1 MHDDLEQRR
10 TLTRLLRELPQEA
23 APPYSYGE
31 FQRRARRRAG
41 GVTRGLSGPQLLAA
55 SVLVALGVA
64 ALSLRLAGPGTHPQP
79 AAPHSES
86 TQALPLPGSTGPA
99 AGGDVMERLLA
110 GLPREPAVARVSER
124 AAVTGLEDRI
134 AQVDE
139 LLSAARSDRAQ
150 PARIQTLQQE
160 RTRLVGTLL
169 QVRYAE
175 TLADAS
181 R

>member
-10 TLTRLLRELPQEA
+10 TLARLMRELPQEA
-23 APPYSYGE
+23 APPYSYRE
-31 FQRRARRRAG
+31 FQRRARRRAAGVG
-41 GVTRGLSGPQLLAA
+41 GVSAGQLAAA
-55 SVLVALGVA
+55 SVLIAVGLIT
-64 ALSLRLAGPGTHPQP
+64 LSLRLAGHGTHPQ
-79 AAPHSES
+79 AAAVATGE
-86 TQALPLPGSTGPA
+86 ALTRAVATGTS
-99 AGGDVMERLLA
+99 GDVMERLLA
-110 GLPREPAVARVSER
+110 SLPREPAVARVAER

-134 AQVDE
+134 AQVDD
-139 LLSAARSDRAQ
+139 LLSAARSEHAQ
-150 PARIQTLQQE
+150 PARIETLQQE